1 MNNNWI
7 NDITQYI
14 ENHLTD
20 AINYQHIAKKIG
32 MNEFI
37 MQRVFQVVTGISL
50 SEYIRKRRLSRAYED
65 LMVTDDKVID
75 ISLRYGYESHISFA
89 RAFKKEFSIT
99 PTECRKNKNHEFQ
112 QFSKLYIPQNI
123 ELPIIK
129 YRIQKLDNIDIYGIE
144 ITANTKEDL
153 HYKIRSLYQKI
164 KKNGMYKHL
173 NENGRYAIS
182 WKNSSYHY
190 LVGSKQIDNSLS
202 KYTILKGEYAIFKV
216 DEMTQ
221 KEIVKLQQYIN
232 DCWSKSV
239 SFEIESDFIEQY
251 KDSSCYIYVQ
261 IKRNKIHI

>member
-1 MNNNWI
+1 
-7 NDITQYI
+7 
-14 ENHLTD
+14 
-20 AINYQHIAKKIG
+20 
-32 MNEFI
+32 
-37 MQRVFQVVTGISL
+37 
-50 SEYIRKRRLSRAYED
+50 
-65 LMVTDDKVID
+65 
-75 ISLRYGYESHISFA
+75 
-89 RAFKKEFSIT
+89 
-99 PTECRKNKNHEFQ
+99 
-112 QFSKLYIPQNI
+112 
-123 ELPIIK
+123 
-129 YRIQKLDNIDIYGIE
+129 
-144 ITANTKEDL
+144 
-153 HYKIRSLYQKI
+153 
-164 KKNGMYKHL
+164 MYKHL